1 MQCRED
7 DRGQGHYGGRGQSRL
22 LDDSTVGF
30 VARGERDRERC
41 TYRGQTKGNLYND
54 RDDGELQPSRWENKN
69 RGRGGEGMGGID
81 GRVM

>member
-1 MQCRED
+1 MPSPMQCRED
-7 DRGQGHYGGRGQSRL
+7 DRGQGHYGGRGPSRL

-54 RDDGELQPSRWENKN
+54 RRRGTSALTMGEQEP
-69 RGRGGEGMGGID
+69 GEGRVAY
-81 GRVM
+81 GRD